1 MLQAKK
7 AYYLAGGFLIILNI
21 LFLILWIK
29 AERFSRVQDFVNKY
43 PLVDPARSY
52 LDQRDFV
59 VNLQPLRED
68 LKSLVASSTPN
79 EVGVYFEVLN
89 TGANIAINQDVRFWP
104 ASLGKVPVALV
115 AMKKIEKGEWK
126 LTNELIMFSEDQ
138 DERFGELYKQPVGTR
153 FTIEALLKEML
164 INSDNTAQK
173 ILIRNLP
180 SPEFDE
186 LLAGLGLEELF
197 DQNYDITAK
206 EYSRIFRA
214 LFVSSYLEPQYSQ
227 MILNWLSESEF
238 DKLLAGSI
246 PQDVPFAHKIGQQ
259 DIENVFLDAGIVYAQ
274 NRPYMIT
281 VMIKINDGSG
291 EKTASELMK
300 QISQKAYNYVQNY

>member
-1 MLQAKK
+1 MNSKK
-7 AYYLAGGFLIILNI
+7 IFYVVCGFLLILNI
-21 LFLILWIK
+21 LFFGLWLK
-29 AERFSRVQDFVNKY
+29 EKNYSRVQDFRNNY
-43 PLVDPARSY
+43 PLVDPSRSY
-52 LDQRDFV
+52 IDQADFI
-59 VNLQPLRED
+59 VNLQPLRAD
-68 LKSLVASSTPN
+68 LKALAASSTPN
-79 EVGVYFEVLN
+79 EIGFYFEVLN

-115 AMKKIEKGEWK
+115 AMKKIERGEWK
-126 LTNELIMFSEDQ
+126 LSNELIMFSEDQ
-138 DERFGELYKQPVGTR
+138 DERFGDLYKQPVGTR
-153 FTIEALLKEML
+153 FTIEELLRQML
-164 INSDNTAQK
+164 VNSDNTAQK

-227 MILNWLSESEF
+227 MILHWLSESKF
-238 DKLLAGSI
+238 DELLAG
-246 PQDVPFAHKIGQQ
+246 PVPKEVPFAHKIGQQ

-291 EKTASELMK
+291 EETASELMK
-300 QISQKAYNYVQNY
+300 QISQKVFNYVQNYQ